1 MENRM
6 TPNRTIVMAVA
17 TVVAVGLGYWGYGA
31 HKVRELN
38 QAAVAALA
46 DTNARLR
53 EALSLETGLAPA
65 ERAQVVNKL
74 DDHVAAVDRHLSK
87 LRGLDAARNR
97 ALADAADYFLL
108 SARELLKKQAD
119 SQRHRLLLADSA
131 QALREHMRADNH
143 TGAWVQQAVTAKARV
158 NKDYRGYS
166 LATEVLGAM
175 LETFSAAQKRIVPY
189 IEASA
194 LIADD
199 LIAGA
204 RTRVAEDAVRT
215 AAEMEKMQRL
225 GASR

>member
-1 MENRM
+1 MESRM
-6 TPNRTIVMAVA
+6 TTNRTIVIAVA
-17 TVVAVGLGYWGYGA
+17 TLVAVGLGYWGYGA
-31 HKVRELN
+31 HKARELN

-53 EALSLETGLAPA
+53 EALGIETGPAPA
-65 ERAQVVNKL
+65 NRAPVVKKL
-74 DDHVAAVDRHLSK
+74 DDHVAAVDQHLSQ

-97 ALADAADYFLL
+97 ALADAADYYLL

-143 TGAWVQQAVTAKARV
+143 TSAWVQQAVKAKERV

-166 LATEVLGAM
+166 LATEVLGTM

-204 RTRVAEDAVRT
+204 RTRVAEDAVRM